1 MGLVLFENREVSPK
15 PQLDLKEAAA
25 LTQSLKLTKDQT
37 RKMKSYLSSKGVF
50 FPNTNDLLEA
60 RKRLHPT
67 ISPELNGDGD
77 QTTTSSLLKWLHL
90 WSMFWIKTVRLIS
103 PSHTMLYTKMTEM
116 VLVHKPFGKQ
126 NKWTMLQTTFSN
138 IALPHFVSSNIL
150 SSFMGKSYS

>member
-25 LTQSLKLTKDQT
+25 LTQSLKLTKDQM

-67 ISPELNGDGD
+67 ISPELNGGD
-77 QTTTSSLLKWLHL
+77 QTTTSSLLK
-90 WSMFWIKTVRLIS
+90 
-103 PSHTMLYTKMTEM
+103 
-116 VLVHKPFGKQ
+116 
-126 NKWTMLQTTFSN
+126 
-138 IALPHFVSSNIL
+138 
-150 SSFMGKSYS
+150 

>member
-67 ISPELNGDGD
+67 ISPELNSDGD
-77 QTTTSSLLKWLHL
+77 QTTTSSLLK
-90 WSMFWIKTVRLIS
+90 
-103 PSHTMLYTKMTEM
+103 
-116 VLVHKPFGKQ
+116 
-126 NKWTMLQTTFSN
+126 
-138 IALPHFVSSNIL
+138 
-150 SSFMGKSYS
+150 